1 MRLTVL
7 VAAASSAVALVG
19 VAGAANAS
27 ATIDLIW
34 AGSGTATTS
43 IVATSSSITLQVI
56 LTAGLGG
63 SQGASVSVDY
73 GAALGKL
80 VVIGFA
86 STPSDPE
93 TGDNLLPFAFQ
104 MPINTG
110 SRIENISSFSSPP
123 DMGTGLAAGK
133 IAAGKSHQLGTVTFH
148 KSALLIGTFEFRSD
162 ADGAGNGVLDLA
174 GNLITA
180 ETTFNSAFLINI
192 PEPGGLE
199 LLGSGIAVL
208 ALLYRRRRHSVER

>member
-1 MRLTVL
+1 MRSTVFS
-7 VAAASSAVALVG
+7 AAAGSVAALVG
-19 VAGAANAS
+19 FAGAANAS

-34 AGSGTATTS
+34 ADTGTNMIS
-43 IVATSSSITLQVI
+43 SVISSSSSITLQVI
-56 LTAGLGG
+56 LTAGPDGSQGAGG

-86 STPSDPE
+86 STPSEGFDSQ
-93 TGDNLLPFAFQ
+93 LPFAFET
-104 MPINTG
+104 PINIG
-110 SRIENISSFSSPP
+110 SRIENISSLSSPP
-123 DMGTGLAAGK
+123 DMGTGLAAGE
-133 IAAGKSHQLGTVTFH
+133 SWMLGTVTFH
-148 KSALLIGTFEFRSD
+148 KSALLIGTFEIQSD
-162 ADGAGNGVLDLA
+162 ADGAGDGVLDLA

-180 ETTFNSAFLINI
+180 ETTFNPASLNNI
-192 PEPGGLE
+192 PEPGGLT

>member
-1 MRLTVL
+1 MRSTVF
-7 VAAASSAVALVG
+7 AAAVGSVVALVG
-19 VAGAANAS
+19 FAGAANAS

-34 AGSGTATTS
+34 ADTGTNEITD
-43 IVATSSSITLQVI
+43 VNSSSAITLQVI
-56 LTAGLGG
+56 LTAGPNG
-63 SQGASVSVDY
+63 SRGAEVSVDY

-93 TGDNLLPFAFQ
+93 TGDNLLPLAFQ

-123 DMGTGLAAGK
+123 DMGTGLAASQ
-133 IAAGKSHQLGTVTFH
+133 SHQLGTVTFH

-208 ALLYRRRRHSVER
+208 AFLYRRHRHSVER

>member
-1 MRLTVL
+1 
-7 VAAASSAVALVG
+7 VG
-19 VAGAANAS
+19 FAGAANAS

-56 LTAGLGG
+56 LTAGDVG
-63 SQGASVSVDY
+63 SQGAVVSVAY
-73 GAALGKL
+73 SGALGKL

-86 STPSDPE
+86 STPGGELPLAFE
-93 TGDNLLPFAFQ
+93 TPT
-104 MPINTG
+104 NTG
-110 SRIENISSFSSPP
+110 SRIENISSLSSPP
-123 DMGTGLAAGK
+123 DLGTGLEEADD
-133 IAAGKSHQLGTVTFH
+133 SWMLGTVTFH
-148 KSALLIGTFEFRSD
+148 KSALLIGTFEIQSD
-162 ADGAGNGVLDLA
+162 ANGASDGVLDLD

-180 ETTFNSAFLINI
+180 TTIFNSAFLINI

-208 ALLYRRRRHSVER
+208 AFLCRRHRHSVER